1 MANFFNTYPDFKALS
16 QAQREHALQ
25 ALYYLS
31 NQAGSENR
39 PSGRTQ
45 IELIHAIGSC
55 LLGVSPESI
64 SLNSEF
70 SIQALGPE
78 FLDVPAAIKH
88 RLLQLFLLDLL
99 LITF

>member
-1 MANFFNTYPDFKALS
+1 MSIVNTVTLTLDPDFKALS

-78 FLDVPAAIKH
+78 
-88 RLLQLFLLDLL
+88 LLQLSIDCCSFS
-99 LITF
+99 F